1 MNNLEQKTIDKIKS
15 DYIQN
20 LPEAFS
26 IENIP
31 RQQPIHLFNQNQMD
45 SFDSLFHP
53 ELNLFITVE
62 CENIN
67 TNEIIEVTEE
77 NYLTIKHAPAS
88 YLVKSLSFDYAS
100 ALIFI
105 SLYYQDEIQD
115 LSNENTSAPKINIL
129 YFSFALITAIT
140 MIYVFISLSEASGE
154 LLKFIIFGIAF
165 VCLAYLY
172 ESLKAFLPQQ
182 QKKKKTE
189 MEFHIAAYLA
199 SHLQDFAE
207 QKYHLDK
214 FEE

>member
-1 MNNLEQKTIDKIKS
+1 
-15 DYIQN
+15 
-20 LPEAFS
+20 
-26 IENIP
+26 
-31 RQQPIHLFNQNQMD
+31 MD
-45 SFDSLFHP
+45 SLESLFHP

-105 SLYYQDEIQD
+105 SLNYQDEIQD